1 MEKVLEIKN
10 IRKRTS
16 DFEFW
21 SQKSPQDRLRAI
33 EYLRNQYIISQED
46 AQPGLQ
52 RVYKVIKPK

>member
-10 IRKRTS
+10 IRNKSS

-21 SQKSPQDRLRAI
+21 SKKSPQDRLRAL
-33 EYLRNQYIISQED
+33 EYLRNQYIISQVD

-52 RVYKVIKPK
+52 RVYKVIK